1 MVLVAL
7 VAERANHQ
15 RETAR
20 RAQRERRER
29 RHGQPL
35 RYHHQPTP
43 IEQIRV
49 NIKGKQMPG
58 SDLLALAS
66 DTNPMLSRGPVLAKE
81 AYQSASSTTFDSGA
95 PLISFEY
102 TSRGQRPWD
111 ILFLVVLF
119 DATWAVELMLLDQF
133 EEGEP
138 CFFGVS
144 AYFLHRKDEVSL

>member
-1 MVLVAL
+1 MS
-7 VAERANHQ
+7 
-15 RETAR
+15 
-20 RAQRERRER
+20 
-29 RHGQPL
+29 
-35 RYHHQPTP
+35 
-43 IEQIRV
+43 
-49 NIKGKQMPG
+49 G

-81 AYQSASSTTFDSGA
+81 AYRSAVPRLKSRTSVSSTTFDGGA

-111 ILFLVVLF
+111 ILLLVVLF
-119 DATWAVELMLLDQF
+119 AASWTVELMLLDQF

-144 AYFLHRKDEVSL
+144 AYLLHGKDEVSL